1 MARVLYVGLTHDPE
15 RRRREHGN
23 PEDWYVTPAFYDEVT
38 ARLWEHHMLQHP
50 DTTGGSVGPGWRYG
64 YCYTITKE
72 TIQ

>member
-1 MARVLYVGLTHDPE
+1 
-15 RRRREHGN
+15 
-23 PEDWYVTPAFYDEVT
+23 VTPAFYDEVT